1 MKSLASTPLAELP
14 GLRYHCSCGKTHAV
28 DIRKIIVG
36 SGVFAQFIQ
45 PLKDQGAKQV
55 YVIADSNTYRIAG
68 KQAEAVLKEN
78 GLAYHSKILESV
90 HALVPD
96 ETALGTL
103 IAAMQPGDDYIVA
116 VGSGSINDLSRM
128 VSART
133 GIPYL
138 IAATAPSMDGYASTV
153 SPLILDGTKI
163 TKEAVYPDAI
173 IADTAILKQA
183 PMDMLTAG
191 YGDIIGKLTANADW
205 RLAREINGEYYCE
218 ECAAFVNRAVKA
230 CTDNAA
236 GLQNRDEL
244 AIGNVTEALILSGI
258 AIGLVGNSR
267 PASGAE
273 HHFSH
278 YWEVD
283 AIKNGQ
289 PHALHG
295 NSVSV
300 GSVIVASL
308 YELAKPYLPAGFT
321 FPDKQAVL
329 DVLKPAGAYTRPHA
343 IGIGRELFH
352 SSILHAMEIRERYT
366 ILRFCAEKGL
376 LAGFAD
382 ILTETYYPG

>member
-96 ETALGTL
+96 ETALGAL

-205 RLAREINGEYYCE
+205 QLAREINGEYYCE

-295 NSVSV
+295 NSVAV

-329 DVLKPAGAYTRPHA
+329 AVLKPAGAYTKPHA

-382 ILTETYYPG
+382 ILTGTYYPG